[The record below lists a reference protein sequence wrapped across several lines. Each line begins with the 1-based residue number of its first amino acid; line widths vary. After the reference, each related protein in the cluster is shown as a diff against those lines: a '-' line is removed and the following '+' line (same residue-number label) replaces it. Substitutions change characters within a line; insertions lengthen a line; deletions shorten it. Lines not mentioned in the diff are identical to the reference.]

1 MVVGSNIKIQ
11 RFFCC
16 GGDVTKEVTS
26 SPGCHGD
33 APEKRGSRSSTGD
46 VIGKKLSGVSET
58 LPIEVCE
65 TCLAPQAMPA
75 TGQRERLLAL
85 KMNGQPQNTDISP
98 TGGSDGVMITS
109 SSDYQVTNKAS
120 SPQSQQ
126 QCIVGRNSIG
136 SSSASLSS
144 NKDHMT
150 QVIANGKSPSSNSLS
165 EQKTESR
172 KSSRSSE
179 HRISVN
185 NNEPIPESSDLQNE
199 EISLDDIKVSVP
211 EQNVS
216 KTAPSSQP
224 PLQSVTESTSHNTS
238 TDLHSQEQSQSQV
251 KCDNTTVQNPP
262 GTGETSPQTRLETSP
277 ETRLET
283 SPQTRLETSPETRLE
298 SSSSPDPLSTAQTS
312 TQPELSAQKQSIVI
326 SEPPPP
332 AATSASE
339 PGGQSGGES
348 NTPPGGNELNKS
360 KQVPPSGTGDKET
373 SSAAPSASANALSVA
388 PKGKSSLR
396 DRLLGRKGSG
406 PKGSDSSGRRLC
418 DEEDELSEVEPDAV
432 PSEVRDWLALTF
444 TRSMSNI
451 KRRGDDK
458 PKFRSVAHAI
468 RAGIMVDR

>member
-1 MVVGSNIKIQ
+1 MGSKIKIQ

-58 LPIEVCE
+58 LPIELCE

-75 TGQRERLLAL
+75 TGQTERLLAL
-85 KMNGQPQNTDISP
+85 KMNGQPQNQDTSP
-98 TGGSDGVMITS
+98 TGGTGGIMITS
-109 SSDYQVTNKAS
+109 SSDYQVANKAH
-120 SPQSQQ
+120 SPQGPQ

-136 SSSASLSS
+136 SSSQSLSS
-144 NKDHMT
+144 NKDHVT
-150 QVIANGKSPSSNSLS
+150 QVIANGKSLSSNSLS
-165 EQKTESR
+165 EQKTVESR

-179 HRISVN
+179 HLISVN

-199 EISLDDIKVSVP
+199 QISLDDIKLSVP
-211 EQNVS
+211 EQNASKTAPSQPSVPEHNVS

-224 PLQSVTESTSHNTS
+224 LLESVTESSSTHTTS
-238 TDLHSQEQSQSQV
+238 TGLHTQEPSQSQI
-251 KCDNTTVQNPP
+251 KCDNNKTVQNPQN
-262 GTGETSPQTRLETSP
+262 TG

-283 SPQTRLETSPETRLE
+283 RLEGTPSA
-298 SSSSPDPLSTAQTS
+298 PDPKSTAQTS
-312 TQPELSAQKQSIVI
+312 KQPELSQQKQSIVI

-332 AATSASE
+332 APSTTASE
-339 PGGQSGGES
+339 PGCQSS
-348 NTPPGGNELNKS
+348 SPPGGTEKNKC
-360 KQVPPSGTGDKET
+360 KQVPPSDAGGKDKI
-373 SSAAPSASANALSVA
+373 SAAPTSSSAPSAPGSTLSVA

-406 PKGSDSSGRRLC
+406 PKGTDSSGRRLC